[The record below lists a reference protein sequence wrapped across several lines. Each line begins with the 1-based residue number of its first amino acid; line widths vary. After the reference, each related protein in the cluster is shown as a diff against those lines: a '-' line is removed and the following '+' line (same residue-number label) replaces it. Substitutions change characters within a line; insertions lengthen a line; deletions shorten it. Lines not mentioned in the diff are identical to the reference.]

1 MNILFIC
8 TGNTCRSPMAEGIL
22 KDLAEK
28 RGLDI
33 EVKSAGLVGIDDG
46 DISRDAISVLK
57 DIDIDISNIK
67 SKAISEDLV
76 RKADLILTMS
86 QRHKGNLLL
95 KFPFI
100 KDKIFLLNE
109 YAFNMNKDI
118 VDPFG
123 MGRKYYEETRN
134 EIYMAIEKILDTRF

>member
-33 EVKSAGLVGIDDG
+33 EVRSAGLVAIDDG

-57 DIDIDISNIK
+57 DIDIDISDIK
-67 SKAISEDLV
+67 SKAIDEDLV
-76 RKADLILTMS
+76 CEADLILTMS
-86 QRHKGNLLL
+86 QRHKGNLIL

-134 EIYMAIEKILDTRF
+134 EIYMAIEKILDTRL

>member
-57 DIDIDISNIK
+57 DIDIDISKIK

-86 QRHKGNLLL
+86 QRHKGNLIL